1 MLLQDTSPLSQEQR
15 ELLSVLD
22 AGAAHVV
29 IIVEDS
35 ECMLRVQ
42 ACLPR
47 EGLTL
52 TPPAVLLHG
61 ALSSGNFPV
70 VWEPLTLMTSVIVPA
85 LTTLTLQPALE
96 EKLQR
101 ITLTHSVAPDVPPVL
116 LGDATRLVQVLTNL
130 LNNSCKF
137 SSAGGAIDLRVD
149 VLDTAPPGASAQAAR
164 WLRLQVS
171 DTGIG
176 IDPCAYTGFPA

>member
-1 MLLQDTSPLSQEQR
+1 M
-15 ELLSVLD
+15 
-22 AGAAHVV
+22 
-29 IIVEDS
+29 
-35 ECMLRVQ
+35 
-42 ACLPR
+42 
-47 EGLTL
+47 
-52 TPPAVLLHG
+52 LHG

-70 VWEPLTLMTSVIVPA
+70 VWEPLTLMASVIVPA

-96 EKLQR
+96 EKLRR

-137 SSAGGAIDLRVD
+137 SSAGGTIDLRVD

-176 IDPCAYTGFPA
+176 IDPCACTGFSA

>member
-1 MLLQDTSPLSQEQR
+1 M
-15 ELLSVLD
+15 
-22 AGAAHVV
+22 A
-29 IIVEDS
+29 
-35 ECMLRVQ
+35 
-42 ACLPR
+42 
-47 EGLTL
+47 
-52 TPPAVLLHG
+52 
-61 ALSSGNFPV
+61 
-70 VWEPLTLMTSVIVPA
+70 SVIVPA

-96 EKLQR
+96 EKLRR

-149 VLDTAPPGASAQAAR
+149 VLDAAPPGATAQAAR

-176 IDPCAYTGFPA
+176 IDPCACTRRFCCLTVEGSCRQAVCSPFAHACPALHAAAKLDHIFLPFVQADATTVRKFGGTGLGLAVRACA